1 MTLRREIN
9 GSDVHGDTYLYSP
22 KSESRIFARFR
33 LRTSFPFA
41 RTMFDSRR
49 EKKFKQD
56 SAELQSKFSSL
67 EFNIFRK
74 MKNIIAPFIALCR
87 PRDYDRVK
95 TEFIKKQ
102 EK

>member
-1 MTLRREIN
+1 MDRTVIRIYILLNLNR
-9 GSDVHGDTYLYSP
+9 VF
-22 KSESRIFARFR
+22 SRDFVFEPF
-33 LRTSFPFA
+33 SFA

-49 EKKFKQD
+49 EKKFEQD
-56 SAELQSKFSSL
+56 SAELESKFSSL

>member
-1 MTLRREIN
+1 
-9 GSDVHGDTYLYSP
+9 
-22 KSESRIFARFR
+22 
-33 LRTSFPFA
+33 
-41 RTMFDSRR
+41 
-49 EKKFKQD
+49 
-56 SAELQSKFSSL
+56 
-67 EFNIFRK
+67 

>member
-22 KSESRIFARFR
+22 KSESRIFARN
-33 LRTSFPFA
+33 LRNPFPFA

-49 EKKFKQD
+49 EKKFEQD

>member
-1 MTLRREIN
+1 MDRTFTVIRIYILLNLNRVFSRDFVFERLFHLRERCLTREER
-9 GSDVHGDTYLYSP
+9 
-22 KSESRIFARFR
+22 KSSNKIR
-33 LRTSFPFA
+33 
-41 RTMFDSRR
+41 
-49 EKKFKQD
+49 
-56 SAELQSKFSSL
+56 QSKFPSL